1 MEVAII
7 VAVAKNGVIGAD
19 GEMPWYYPADL
30 QHFKRETTGHPVIL
44 GRTTFEAIA
53 DRLGGPLPDRTNVVL
68 SGSDPD
74 VPEGVV
80 VAEGIEAA
88 LAAARE
94 TGADTAYVVGGAT
107 VYEQFL
113 PRADRLLVTRVP
125 ESVEGDT
132 YWPGH
137 DADRWVETGRESIG
151 EDLEVVTY
159 RARDSEHGRDGAGT
173 GGTYP
178 PGHGPVNGLVD

>member
-1 MEVAII
+1 MEIAII
-7 VAVAKNGVIGAD
+7 VAVAENGVIGAD

-68 SGSDPD
+68 SRSDPD

-80 VAEGIEAA
+80 VVGGIEES

-94 TGADTAYVVGGAT
+94 AGAETAYVVGGAS

-137 DADRWVETGRESIG
+137 DGDRWVETDREHIG
-151 EDLEVVTY
+151 EDLEVLTY
-159 RARDSEHGRDGAGT
+159 RVRDSASDPDGDRTADEGT
-173 GGTYP
+173 
-178 PGHGPVNGLVD
+178 